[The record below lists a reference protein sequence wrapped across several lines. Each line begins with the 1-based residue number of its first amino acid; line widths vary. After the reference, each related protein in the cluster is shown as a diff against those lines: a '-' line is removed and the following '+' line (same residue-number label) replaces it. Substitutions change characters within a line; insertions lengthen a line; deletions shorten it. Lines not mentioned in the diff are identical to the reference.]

1 MSRLRNIGILVA
13 VILPSFMTALDSTVV
28 NVALPQIQ
36 RELGLDEPGLKWVA
50 AIYPLTHASSLLFG
64 GHLTDRK
71 GRRLT
76 LTVGVVIFTLSSVLC
91 SASDQ
96 AGALIAG
103 RGLQGAGAALISP
116 ASLAVLS
123 HDLPPRSRSGGIAAL
138 TVALASALASGP
150 VLSGLITE
158 HLGWNW
164 LFTIN
169 IPVGVV
175 CLIFCVAYV
184 PSRVSSPESRVADVP
199 TTPLRMVAFFCL
211 PLGGLSYCLI
221 EAPRDGFSAPHV
233 AIVGALSLLSV
244 LSLPVLAMKPSSRQ
258 RSTVRVLFRQRAFTG
273 GIISQL
279 LWGLGVSGVYFFTTL
294 FMQDVLRLSPT
305 SAGLMFTPVALTL
318 LMTAPFV
325 TYLARRWG
333 DGRVS
338 AAGLFLVSVGLLLV
352 AQGSGRH
359 DALALIPGLAAIGV
373 GSALAVPLTTRA
385 LESSPAGL
393 SGIAAGLFSATREAS
408 GVFGIAVVGL
418 IVTSV
423 QRSVSSTNADSEHA
437 FLMGYQTGLCTAA
450 ALVATGVP
458 IALWALRKHVCPQH
472 GCCAA

>member
-1 MSRLRNIGILVA
+1 MSRLRHIGILSA

-36 RELGLDEPGLKWVA
+36 KELGLDESGLKWVA
-50 AIYPLTHASSLLFG
+50 AIYPLTYASSLLFG

-76 LTVGVVIFTLSSVLC
+76 LIVGVAIFTLSSAMC
-91 SASDQ
+91 SVSEN

-103 RGLQGAGAALISP
+103 RGLQGVGAALISP

-138 TVALASALASGP
+138 TVALATALASGP
-150 VLSGLITE
+150 ILSGLITE

-164 LFTIN
+164 LFAIN

-175 CLIFCVAYV
+175 CLFFAVAYV
-184 PSRVSSPESRVADVP
+184 PSLPSSSASPAVDVP
-199 TTPLRMVAFFCL
+199 ATPLRMVALFCL

-221 EAPRDGFSAPHV
+221 EAPRDGFAAPRV
-233 AIVGALSLLSV
+233 AIVGMLSV
-244 LSLPVLAMKPSSRQ
+244 LSLLMLAVKPSSRR
-258 RSTVRVLFRQRAFTG
+258 RSTVKVLFGQRAFTG

-294 FMQDVLRLSPT
+294 FIQNVLRLSPT
-305 SAGLMFTPVALTL
+305 SAGLLFTPVALAL
-318 LMTAPFV
+318 LVTAPFV
-325 TYLARRWG
+325 TRLARRWG

-338 AAGLFLVSVGLLLV
+338 AAGLFFVSAGLLLV
-352 AQGSGRH
+352 ALGSGRH
-359 DALALIPGLAAIGV
+359 DAVALIPGLAAIGV

-385 LESSPAGL
+385 LEASPEGL

-408 GVFGIAVVGL
+408 GVFGIAAIGL
-418 IVTSV
+418 IVTFV
-423 QRSVSSTNADSEHA
+423 QRSVSSTSVDAQHA
-437 FLMGYQTGLCTAA
+437 FLTGYQAGLCTAA

-458 IALWALRKHVCPQH
+458 VALWALRKQVCPQH
-472 GCCAA
+472 GCTTA

>member
-13 VILPSFMTALDSTVV
+13 VVLPSFMTALDSTVV

-36 RELGLDEPGLKWVA
+36 SEFGLDESGLKWVA

-64 GHLTDRK
+64 GHLADRK

-76 LTVGVVIFTLSSVLC
+76 LILGVVIFTLSSVLC
-91 SASDQ
+91 SASAH

-103 RGLQGAGAALISP
+103 RGLQGAGAALIVP

-123 HDLPPRSRSGGIAAL
+123 HDLPPRSRRGGVAAL

-164 LFTIN
+164 LFAIN

-175 CLIFCVAYV
+175 SLLFCVAYV
-184 PSRVSSPESRVADVP
+184 PCLASSPKPQDVDTP

-211 PLGGLSYCLI
+211 PLGGISYCLI
-221 EAPRDGFSAPHV
+221 EAPRDGFSAPRV
-233 AIVGALSLLSV
+233 AIIGILSLLSL
-244 LSLPVLAMKPSSRQ
+244 LSLPILAMRASPRRRSS
-258 RSTVRVLFRQRAFTG
+258 VRVLFGQRAFTG

-279 LWGLGVSGVYFFTTL
+279 LWGLGISGVYFFTTL
-294 FMQDVLRLSPT
+294 FMQNVLRLSPT
-305 SAGLMFTPVALTL
+305 SAGLMFTPVALAL
-318 LMTAPFV
+318 LLTAPFV
-325 TYLARRWG
+325 THLARRWG

-352 AQGSGRH
+352 ALGSGRH
-359 DALALIPGLAAIGV
+359 DALALMPGLATIGV

-385 LESSPAGL
+385 LESSPDGL

-408 GVFGIAVVGL
+408 GVFGIATVGL
-418 IVTSV
+418 IVTFV
-423 QRSVSSTNADSEHA
+423 QRSVSSTSIDSEHA
-437 FLMGYQTGLCTAA
+437 FLTGYQTGLCTAA
-450 ALVATGVP
+450 VLVATGVP
-458 IALWALRKHVCPQH
+458 IALWALRKHVCAQH

>member
-1 MSRLRNIGILVA
+1 MSRLRHIGILSA

-50 AIYPLTHASSLLFG
+50 AIYPLTYASSLLFG

-76 LTVGVVIFTLSSVLC
+76 LIAGGVVFTLASAVC
-91 SASDQ
+91 SFSAQ
-96 AGALIAG
+96 AEALIVG
-103 RGLQGAGAALISP
+103 RGLQGAGAALIAP

-138 TVALASALASGP
+138 TVALATALASGP
-150 VLSGLITE
+150 VLSGLITQ

-164 LFTIN
+164 LFAIN
-169 IPVGVV
+169 LPVGVL
-175 CLIFCVAYV
+175 CLSLAVAYV
-184 PSRVSSPESRVADVP
+184 PPLSSSAPSPALDVP
-199 TTPLRMVAFFCL
+199 ATPLGTVALLCL

-221 EAPRDGFSAPHV
+221 EAPRHGFAAPRV
-233 AIVGALSLLSV
+233 AVVGTLSV
-244 LSLPVLAMKPSSRQ
+244 LSLLMLAVRPSSAR
-258 RSTVRVLFRQRAFTG
+258 RSTVRVLFGRRAFTG

-294 FMQDVLRLSPT
+294 FLQNVLRLSPT
-305 SAGLMFTPVALTL
+305 SAGLLFTPVALAL
-318 LMTAPFV
+318 LVTAAFV
-325 TYLARRWG
+325 TRLARRWG

-338 AAGLFLVSVGLLLV
+338 AAGLFLVSAGLLLV
-352 AQGSGRH
+352 ALGSGRH
-359 DALALIPGLAAIGV
+359 HAVALVPGLAAIGV

-385 LESSPAGL
+385 LEAAPQGL

-408 GVFGIAVVGL
+408 GVFGIAAVGL
-418 IVTSV
+418 IVTLV
-423 QRSVSSTNADSEHA
+423 QRSAASTSADAEHA
-437 FLMGYQTGLCTAA
+437 FLAGYQAGLCTAA

-458 IALWALRKHVCPQH
+458 VALWALREQVRPHH
-472 GCCAA
+472 GCTPA

>member
-1 MSRLRNIGILVA
+1 MSRLRHIGILSA

-28 NVALPQIQ
+28 NVALPRIQ
-36 RELGLDEPGLKWVA
+36 RELGLDESGLKWVA
-50 AIYPLTHASSLLFG
+50 AIYPLTYASSLLFG

-71 GRRLT
+71 GRRPT
-76 LTVGVVIFTLSSVLC
+76 LIVGVVIFTLSSAVC
-91 SASDQ
+91 SFSEQ
-96 AGALIAG
+96 AETLIVG
-103 RGLQGAGAALISP
+103 RGLQGVGAALIAP

-138 TVALASALASGP
+138 TVALATALASGP

-164 LFTIN
+164 LFAIN
-169 IPVGVV
+169 LPVGVI
-175 CLIFCVAYV
+175 CLFLAIAYV
-184 PSRVSSPESRVADVP
+184 PALPLSAPSPTVDVP
-199 TTPLRMVAFFCL
+199 ATPLGMVALFCL

-221 EAPRDGFSAPHV
+221 EAPRYGV
-233 AIVGALSLLSV
+233 ASPRVAVVGTLSALSLL
-244 LSLPVLAMKPSSRQ
+244 VLAVKPSPR
-258 RSTVRVLFRQRAFTG
+258 RSSVRVLFGQRAFTG

-294 FMQDVLRLSPT
+294 FIQNVLHLSPT
-305 SAGLMFTPVALTL
+305 SAGLLFTPVALAL

-325 TYLARRWG
+325 TRLARRWG

-338 AAGLFLVSVGLLLV
+338 AAGLFFVSAGLLLV
-352 AQGSGRH
+352 ALGSGRH
-359 DALALIPGLAAIGV
+359 NAVALIPGLAAIGV

-385 LESSPAGL
+385 LEASPEGL

-423 QRSVSSTNADSEHA
+423 QGSVASTSVDAEHA
-437 FLMGYQTGLCTAA
+437 FLAGYQVGLCTAA

-458 IALWALRKHVCPQH
+458 VALWALRKHVCPQH
-472 GCCAA
+472 GCTPT

>member
-1 MSRLRNIGILVA
+1 MSRLRNIGILAA
-13 VILPSFMTALDSTVV
+13 VILPSFMTALDSTAV

-36 RELGLDEPGLKWVA
+36 RELGLDESALKWVA

-64 GHLTDRK
+64 GHLADRK

-76 LTVGVVIFTLSSVLC
+76 LTLGVVVFTVSSVLC
-91 SASDQ
+91 SASNQ

-103 RGLQGAGAALISP
+103 RGMQGAGAALISP

-123 HDLPPRSRSGGIAAL
+123 HDLPPRARSGGIAAL
-138 TVALASALASGP
+138 TVALASALAGGP
-150 VLSGLITE
+150 VLSGLITQ

-164 LFTIN
+164 LFVIN

-175 CLIFCVAYV
+175 CLLFCAAYV
-184 PSRVSSPESRVADVP
+184 PSPVSSPASQVVGVP
-199 TTPLRMVAFFCL
+199 TLPLRVVAFVCL
-211 PLGGLSYCLI
+211 PVGGLSYCFI
-221 EAPRDGFSAPHV
+221 QAPRDGFGSPHI
-233 AIVGALSLLSV
+233 AIVGIISVLSL
-244 LSLPVLAMKPSSRQ
+244 LSLPVLAMRPSSRR
-258 RSTVRVLFRQRAFTG
+258 RSAVRVLFGQRAFTG

-279 LWGLGVSGVYFFTTL
+279 LWGLGISGVYFFTTL
-294 FMQDVLRLSPT
+294 FMQNVLRLSPT
-305 SAGLMFTPVALTL
+305 SAGLLFTPVALTL

-325 TYLARRWG
+325 AHLARRWG

-338 AAGLFLVSVGLLLV
+338 ASGLFLVSMGLLLV
-352 AQGSGRH
+352 ALGSGRH
-359 DALALIPGLAAIGV
+359 DALALVPGLAAIGV

-385 LESSPAGL
+385 LESSPDGL
-393 SGIAAGLFSATREAS
+393 SGIAAGLFGATREAS

-418 IVTSV
+418 IVTFV
-423 QRSVSSTNADSEHA
+423 QRSVSSTSVDSEQA
-437 FLMGYQTGLCTAA
+437 FLIGYQTGLCAAA

-458 IALWALRKHVCPQH
+458 IALWALRRHVCPQH